1 MDSKELG
8 LIENPPPKYNTP
20 FQRPFKFQN
29 KKSRTT
35 IQLK

>member
-20 FQRPFKFQN
+20 FQRPLNFKTKRVEQQYN
-29 KKSRTT
+29 
-35 IQLK
+35 